1 MHQMK
6 TKIFILLMV
15 MVTGVS
21 LAQKGAMRERI
32 KAQKIAFITDQLQLT
47 SKEAQVFWPVFNA
60 YESKIEE
67 IKQGELRSIKMALR
81 SSSSLTDQEAKDLL
95 DRLVTTE
102 NDLHNLK
109 LQLIKDLKSVLPPQK
124 ILKLKIA
131 DEEFNKRLLEKLRE
145 FRQKRNKG

>member
-1 MHQMK
+1 MK

-47 SKEAQVFWPVFNA
+47 SEEAQVFWPVFNA

-109 LQLIKDLKSVLPPQK
+109 LELIKDLKSVLPPQK

>member
-1 MHQMK
+1 MK
-6 TKIFILLMV
+6 TKIFILLLV

-47 SKEAQVFWPVFNA
+47 SEEAQVFWPVFNA
-60 YESKIEE
+60 YESKFEE